1 MPRYLQSS
9 LFPGNATSW
18 IEALRAQSRLVSL
31 SSAHPSLLVVLESSD
46 DGLFVR
52 HELVFGLFRTVWT
65 LPATL
70 DLEARRLTCKG
81 SGRFFQSIEQTLCWE
96 ETDHGISVQS
106 ELSWTGGQ
114 AALEDLLLRSILRFA
129 NTDPAVAASERPTQR
144 IAMDNQA
151 AA

>member
-18 IEALRAQSRLVSL
+18 IEALKAKSRVVSL
-31 SSAHPSLLVVLESSD
+31 SSAHPSLLVALETGENGVS
-46 DGLFVR
+46 VR
-52 HELVFGLFRTVWT
+52 HELVFGLFRTVWI

-70 DLEARRLTCKG
+70 DLDARRLTCKG
-81 SGRFFQSIEQTLCWE
+81 SARFFQSIEQTLCWE
-96 ETDHGISVQS
+96 ETDHGISLQS

-129 NTDPAVAASERPTQR
+129 NTDPAVSASERPTQR

-151 AA
+151 VA

>member
-9 LFPGNATSW
+9 LFPGNSTSW
-18 IEALRAQSRLVSL
+18 IEALKAQTRLVML
-31 SSAHPSLLVVLESSD
+31 SSAHPSLLVALESGD
-46 DGLFVR
+46 NGLFVR

-81 SGRFFQSIEQTLCWE
+81 TGRYFQSIEQTLCWE
-96 ETDHGISVQS
+96 ETDRGISVQS

-114 AALEDLLLRSILRFA
+114 TALEDLLLRSILRFA
-129 NTDPAVAASERPTQR
+129 NTDPSVSASERPTQR

-151 AA
+151 VA